1 MPLCVPETEGVTGA
15 LGEIL
20 ADREGDCVEV
30 SVFEAVEVEVRVIE
44 LEGVC
49 EDVPE
54 IVKVGV
60 AVCVVVCDLVPE
72 LLGDN
77 V

>member
-30 SVFEAVEVEVRVIE
+30 SVFEAVEVEVRVME
-44 LEGVC
+44 FVGVSEEVTDPVFEVEGVF
-49 EDVPE
+49 
-54 IVKVGV
+54 V
-60 AVCVVVCDLVPE
+60 AV
-72 LLGDN
+72 
-77 V
+77 